1 MNAANAMSAFETY
14 CNNGEPVAFAKLT
27 LTYDL
32 DQLTKY
38 VQRKLTV
45 DNAELFCVDA
55 DLDYPVNK
63 PKIAKELAVENIASS
78 LHAHPRFAAAR
89 KEREARVDELS
100 SKRASKMSA
109 SASATPSQSGCVS
122 SKPAARKTAAVKT
135 PSPVEDDVAKLQAE
149 LEMLL
154 LAAKVAKAAKAAKA
168 ASSQA

>member
-89 KEREARVDELS
+89 KAREARVDELS

-109 SASATPSQSGCVS
+109 SASETPSQSGCVS
-122 SKPAARKTAAVKT
+122 SKPATRKTAAVKT
-135 PSPVEDDVAKLQAE
+135 PAPVEDDDVAKLQAQ

-154 LAAKVAKAAKAAKA
+154 LTKAAKAAKA
-168 ASSQA
+168 AFSQA